1 MLKILIA
8 DDHAIVREGL
18 KQILMDVPDMVV
30 AGEAASGNQVLEMV
44 RKETW
49 DLVLLDITM
58 PGLNGLDTLKQL
70 KKEKPDLP
78 VLMLSMYPEEQYAIR
93 TIKAGVSGYLTK
105 ESAPK
110 ELINAIRKVAQG
122 GKYIS
127 ASLSEKLATYL
138 ETDADKP
145 LHEQLSDREYQV
157 VLMIAAGKTVGQIA
171 DDLALSVKTISTN
184 RTRAL
189 RKMGMNNNSE
199 LTYYAMKQGLI
210 R

>member
-18 KQILMDVPDMVV
+18 KQILMDVPDLVV

-110 ELINAIRKVAQG
+110 ELITAIRKVAQG

-199 LTYYAMKQGLI
+199 LTYYAMKHGLI

>member
-18 KQILMDVPDMVV
+18 KQILADMPDMVV
-30 AGEAASGNQVLEMV
+30 AGEAASGNQVLEMI
-44 RKETW
+44 RKERW

-58 PGLNGLDTLKQL
+58 PGGNGLDTLKQL

-93 TIKAGVSGYLTK
+93 SIKAGVSGYLTK
-105 ESAPK
+105 ESAPE
-110 ELINAIRKVAQG
+110 ELIAAIRKVAQG

-138 ETDADKP
+138 ETDAEKP
-145 LHEQLSDREYQV
+145 LHELLSDREYEV

-171 DDLALSVKTISTN
+171 EELSLSVKTISTN

-189 RKMGMNNNSE
+189 RKMGMSNNSE
-199 LTYYAMKQGLI
+199 ITYYAMKHGLV

>member
-44 RKETW
+44 RKERW

-58 PGLNGLDTLKQL
+58 PGRNGLDTLKQL

-78 VLMLSMYPEEQYAIR
+78 VLMLSMYPEDQYAIR

-110 ELINAIRKVAQG
+110 ELITAIRKVAQG

-138 ETDADKP
+138 EKDADKP
-145 LHEQLSDREYQV
+145 LHERLSDREYQV

-171 DDLALSVKTISTN
+171 EELALSVKTISTN

-189 RKMGMNNNSE
+189 RKMGMNNNAE
-199 LTYYAMKQGLI
+199 LIYYAMKQGLI